1 LNHEN
6 KLPGFKCFSKNFL
19 FEFHTAEKL
28 KPHMKLFEIAHSR
41 AGDKG
46 NTLMLSLIP
55 FNEAHY
61 EMLLKKVT
69 VEKVKSHLKEIVHGD
84 IIRYELPNISSLLFV
99 CYDALSGGV
108 TTSLAL
114 DTHGK
119 SLSYALLGMEI

>member
-1 LNHEN
+1 
-6 KLPGFKCFSKNFL
+6 
-19 FEFHTAEKL
+19 
-28 KPHMKLFEIAHSR
+28 MKLFDIAHSR

-55 FNEAHY
+55 YNEADY
-61 EMLLKKVT
+61 EMMISKVT
-69 VEKVKSHLKEIVHGD
+69 VEKVKSHLKEIVQGE

-99 CYDALSGGV
+99 CYNALSGGV

-119 SLSYALLGMEI
+119 SISYALLQMEI

>member
-1 LNHEN
+1 
-6 KLPGFKCFSKNFL
+6 
-19 FEFHTAEKL
+19 
-28 KPHMKLFEIAHSR
+28 MKLFDVAHSR

-55 FNEAHY
+55 FNESDY
-61 EMLLKKVT
+61 EMLLDKVT
-69 VEKVKSHLKEIVHGD
+69 VEKVKSHLQEIARGD

-99 CYDALSGGV
+99 CYETLSGGV

-119 SLSYALLGMEI
+119 SLSYALLEMEI

>member
-1 LNHEN
+1 
-6 KLPGFKCFSKNFL
+6 
-19 FEFHTAEKL
+19 
-28 KPHMKLFEIAHSR
+28 MKLFDIAHSR

-55 FNEAHY
+55 YNEADY
-61 EMLLKKVT
+61 EMMLSKVT
-69 VEKVKSHLKEIVHGD
+69 VEEVKSHLKEIVQGE

-99 CYDALSGGV
+99 CYNALSGGV

-119 SLSYALLGMEI
+119 SISYALLQMEI